1 MANSDI
7 LADLANRFT
16 YHKPF
21 GSQPVRYEVIRDH
34 ARGLATMLVE
44 LCPPSRELSLA
55 LTKLEES
62 IFWANASIA
71 RNEKEEATPACDQ
84 DKEKPDA

>member
-1 MANSDI
+1 MATLYTMEKHTSDDI
-7 LADLANRFT
+7 DNRFT

-21 GSQPVRYEVIRDH
+21 SDQPRRYEELR
-34 ARGLATMLVE
+34 ARARELAYEMCLA
-44 LCPPSRELSLA
+44 CPKSRELSLA

-71 RNEKEEATPACDQ
+71 RNETEIKEE
-84 DKEKPDA
+84 